1 MAPKRVG
8 LDFDGFIADT
18 HQAKADLIY
27 EKFGIRIPVE
37 KCRHNKLVQEPD
49 DGKLLEYYRYVQKLI
64 YEERYYSDLVKPMP
78 GCLRRLRQLALERD
92 GEGNRKYEL
101 YVLSSRSPEAAR
113 LAMFWLES
121 HGILELGVQF
131 VGVGREGGKDKAARQ
146 RLLDLYFDD
155 DLNKLVHI
163 KASVNPSPQLFLFR
177 QPHNKGI
184 LPPEGISLVGSWA
197 NVCKCIS
204 DTRLKAVG

>member
-1 MAPKRVG
+1 MPPKRVG

-18 HQAKADLIY
+18 HQAKADLIF
-27 EKFGIRIPVE
+27 EKFGVQIPVE
-37 KCRHNKLVQEPD
+37 KCRHNKLVLERD

-78 GCLRRLRQLALERD
+78 GCLRRIRQLALERD
-92 GEGNRKYEL
+92 SEGKRTYEL

-113 LAMFWLES
+113 LAMFWLEG

-131 VGVGREGGKDKAARQ
+131 VGVGREGGKDRATRQ
-146 RLLDLYFDD
+146 RGLDMYFDD

-163 KASVNPSPQLFLFR
+163 KASVEPAPELYLFR
-177 QPHNKGI
+177 QPHNQGI
-184 LPPEGISLVGSWA
+184 IPPDGIQLVDSWA
-197 NVCKCIS
+197 NVCKRIS
-204 DTRLKAVG
+204 DMRLKAVG